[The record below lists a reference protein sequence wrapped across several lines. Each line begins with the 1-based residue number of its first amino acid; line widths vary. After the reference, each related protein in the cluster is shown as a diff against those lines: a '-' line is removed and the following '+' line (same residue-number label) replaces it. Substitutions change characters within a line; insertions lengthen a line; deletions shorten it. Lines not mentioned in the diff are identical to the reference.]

1 MAETVKRCAIYTRKS
16 SEEGLEQE
24 YNSLDAQRDAA
35 EAFIRSQKHEGWKTL
50 KEPYDDG
57 GISGGHM
64 DRPGLQKLLADV
76 RTGKIDV
83 VVVYKVDRLSRSLAD
98 FAQIIQ
104 LFDQHGVS
112 FVSVTQQFN
121 TSSSMGRLT
130 LNVLLS
136 FAQFEREVT
145 GERIRDKIALSKQK
159 GMWMGGIPPLG
170 YDVRERKL
178 VINPPEAE
186 VVKIC
191 FQTYLEQSGLIETV
205 LELNRRGLKTKAF
218 VSRKGRIQEPHT
230 WVANAL
236 HKVLSNPLYH
246 GAIRHKGSEYPGE
259 HEAII
264 DDDLWNA
271 VQTKLREHQPE
282 FRKTSG
288 HLNEIATS
296 KLRLIH
302 PLKGFIFGIDGQA
315 LTPTYTNK
323 SQKSANGTKTRR
335 RYRYYVSQQ
344 AIRQGYGS
352 SLLKTLSASLLEDAV
367 RRILIHALPA
377 LSEYIPPGELSSS
390 EIRHRLGMHAAYL
403 AQLDTPVDFAKWL
416 KATSPRIVVGSGT
429 LAIHILKGKLPKLAL
444 STPDES
450 AEAPTLPPSIPTT
463 ITEEGDRVILSAN
476 ISFKP
481 RRGRS
486 EIIDRKT
493 GKAITARSTAPT
505 PALIQTIAQAEFWRT
520 ELLLQP
526 EKSLEKITA
535 EYGVKPRYIRRL
547 LNAAYLAPAIKRA
560 VFQGIQ
566 PAHLQVQD
574 LIAEHSLD
582 WQLQMRELGFENSTA
597 VA

>member
-1 MAETVKRCAIYTRKS
+1 
-16 SEEGLEQE
+16 
-24 YNSLDAQRDAA
+24 
-35 EAFIRSQKHEGWKTL
+35 
-50 KEPYDDG
+50 
-57 GISGGHM
+57 
-64 DRPGLQKLLADV
+64 
-76 RTGKIDV
+76 
-83 VVVYKVDRLSRSLAD
+83 
-98 FAQIIQ
+98 
-104 LFDQHGVS
+104 
-112 FVSVTQQFN
+112 
-121 TSSSMGRLT
+121 
-130 LNVLLS
+130 
-136 FAQFEREVT
+136 
-145 GERIRDKIALSKQK
+145 
-159 GMWMGGIPPLG
+159 
-170 YDVRERKL
+170 
-178 VINPPEAE
+178 
-186 VVKIC
+186 VKIC

-218 VSRKGRIQEPHT
+218 VSRKGRIQEPHS

-246 GAIRHKGSEYPGE
+246 GAIRHKSSEYPGE

-288 HLNEIATS
+288 HLNEIATA
-296 KLRLIH
+296 KTRLIH

-323 SQKSANGTKTRR
+323 SQKAANGTKTRK

-352 SLLKTLSASLLEDAV
+352 SPLKTLSASLIEDAV
-367 RRILIHALPA
+367 RRMLIHALPA
-377 LSEYIPPGELSSS
+377 LSEYIPSGELSSS
-390 EIRHRLGMHAAYL
+390 EIRHRLGMHATYL
-403 AQLDTPVDFAKWL
+403 AQLDTPVEFAKWL
-416 KATSPRIVVGSGT
+416 KATSPRIVVGSDT
-429 LAIHILKGKLPKLAL
+429 LAIHILKENLPKLAL

-450 AEAPTLPPSIPTT
+450 AETQTLPPSIPT
-463 ITEEGDRVILSAN
+463 IMTEEGDRIILSAN

-486 EIIDRKT
+486 QIIDRKT
-493 GKAITARSTAPT
+493 GKAITARSTAPN
-505 PALIQTIAQAEFWRT
+505 PALIQTIAQAEFWRS

-560 VFQGIQ
+560 IFQGIH

-582 WQLQMRELGFENSTA
+582 WQSQLQELGFDDSTA